1 MSNQTVAGLR
11 SAGLP
16 PARRCC
22 SSCLPRS
29 AVMNS
34 DAILDAGWRAAS
46 CGGQPW
52 AARVLRP
59 ALAQRS

>member
-16 PARRCC
+16 PPRRCC

-34 DAILDAGWRAAS
+34 DAISKVQWGAAS
-46 CGGQPW
+46 CSGEPS
-52 AARVLRP
+52 AARGLRP
-59 ALAQRS
+59 ALTQRS